1 MGAAVFLAVI
11 VLVLSGCTPRPEDL
25 RVGFVSTLSGR
36 DSRMGI
42 DERRGITL
50 AVEEMNSQ
58 GGMQLAPGLRRPVN
72 LRILDDGGTPEGARS
87 AVSRLIQG
95 GVDVVIGLQT
105 SGLTA
110 AGLEIAQENRTVM
123 ISPSA
128 TSKQF
133 SARDDYFFRV
143 VNSTQDEARSL
154 ARYLGA
160 NDLIPHH
167 RIGMIVDVSNGV
179 YTLAFAEDLE
189 YFLQES
195 GKTEVEEGLSFE
207 PSLYNA
213 LESPGRADGD
223 VDYLGVL
230 EELGDLGYYDA
241 LVIATGAIDA
251 GFFAQIIQQQG
262 FTGTLV
268 GSRWAKSMDLIY
280 TGGPAVEGMIFSEMY
295 DPSLE
300 TPEFLDFI
308 QRFQSRFGEDPNFSS
323 MHSYETM
330 LYLQAGLSTMDSREL
345 RGHIEGPALR
355 QALAGVRRFPGV
367 TGPVEVDEYGDARR
381 PQVILRIED
390 RAYRRVD

>member
-1 MGAAVFLAVI
+1 
-11 VLVLSGCTPRPEDL
+11 
-25 RVGFVSTLSGR
+25 
-36 DSRMGI
+36 MGI

-110 AGLEIAQENRTVM
+110 AGLEVAQENRTVM

-154 ARYLGA
+154 ARYLEA
-160 NDLIPHH
+160 NDLIPRR
-167 RIGMIVDVSNGV
+167 RIAMVVDISNAV
-179 YTLAFAEDLE
+179 YTLAWSEDLE
-189 YFLQES
+189 YFLRELADTDTGDS
-195 GKTEVEEGLSFE
+195 VIFE
-207 PSLYNA
+207 QTFYNA
-213 LESPGRADGD
+213 LEGSGDGADD
-223 VDYLGVL
+223 VDYPGVL
-230 EELGDLGYYDA
+230 AELGDLGDYDA

-251 GFFAQIIQQQG
+251 GFFAQIIRQQG

-355 QALAGVRRFPGV
+355 QALSGVRRFPGV
-367 TGPVEVDEYGDARR
+367 TGPVEVDEFGDARR
-381 PQVILRIED
+381 PQVVLRIEN
-390 RAYRRVD
+390 RAYRRID